1 MNTDDTFNTI
11 TFLLQLTWIPYD
23 QTLKE
28 MTLTVKVVRTGTI
41 SDLIS
46 EINKLI
52 GHEME
57 LIVTQVHNSYFHKF
71 FGEEDT
77 LESIYDTD
85 EIYV

>member
-1 MNTDDTFNTI
+1 MI
-11 TFLLQLTWIPYD
+11 RLKPSLFLLQLTWVPYD

-28 MTLTVKVVRTGTI
+28 MTLIVKVLRTGTI

-52 GHEME
+52 GHETDI
-57 LIVTQVHNSYFHKF
+57 IVAQVHNSYFLKF
-71 FGEEDT
+71 YGKEDS

-85 EIYV
+85 ELNV

>member
-1 MNTDDTFNTI
+1 MI
-11 TFLLQLTWIPYD
+11 RLKPLLFLLQLTWIPYD

-28 MTLTVKVVRTGTI
+28 MTLIVKVLRTGTI

-46 EINKLI
+46 GINKLI

-57 LIVTQVHNSYFHKF
+57 LFVTQVNNGYFKKF
-71 FGEEDT
+71 YEVEDT

-85 EIYV
+85 ELYV